1 MASIRTSVNLDLS
14 SEKSEINLDPSAQT
28 NTIELAEPPQVV
40 QDALK
45 QLKFGGKQ
53 SNRSLQLRLDK
64 DQNFQ
69 RQLPLK
75 NQILQKL
82 RDGLPPLDV
91 NI

>member
-14 SEKSEINLDPSAQT
+14 SEKSGINLDPSAQT